1 MMSTHCRLNLNTLK
15 YNNLD
20 MKSEVTKEQI
30 DAFLNG
36 TDPMERII
44 KMECDYNDDT
54 ITLIYRD
61 EKGKKKALREPFKP
75 IVWTK
80 TSAACQLFNGDRKEL
95 KYQMSKYGIGV
106 KSLRTTNS
114 DNVEPLRMGDGYKLL
129 FYAKQPMTYTKFM
142 DFFVKG
148 GVPIYSSKDEKNYIA
163 VAPVEQY
170 MIQTG
175 RRLFKGYN
183 GYDELV
189 RMQWD
194 LETTG
199 LNPETCT
206 INQIGIRTNKGF
218 ERILTVGDDLSE
230 VEAIY
235 EFFCIIKEIKPDV
248 ISGHNTEN
256 FDWNFIDVRL
266 KQRGS
271 SLKEFSKM
279 VFPKTIYK
287 KNKQAVLKL
296 GGETEYYYP
305 TIMYGYNLTDSLF
318 AVRRAQALN
327 SNIKK
332 ADLKYITKFS
342 KLNKP
347 NRVYVPGKIIGTT
360 WADNTPTYALNEKNG
375 DWFKINDKKLE
386 EKGLTYNSDNTK
398 LINSNTNEEYNV
410 TTGKYIVERYL
421 LDDLYETDKVEHKFN
436 ITNFFI
442 CKMLPVSF
450 ERMCTMGTA
459 AVWKYIMLAWSYEN
473 GLAVPD
479 LIPTRNFVGGLSRL
493 ITVGYVDRIVKLDYN
508 SLYPS
513 IILSYDINAEI
524 DIMGTMSSML
534 EYILT
539 QREHYKGLKKKYGKE
554 CERLSEEINNLKE
567 NKTND
572 TKNISELENEL
583 NTNEMYESLYDN
595 LQTAIK
601 VIGNGFFGS
610 YGSGTVFPWSDID
623 CAEQTTA
630 TGRQCLRLMISH
642 FTNIGY
648 TPIVGDSFTPDTP
661 VFIKYNGNN
670 LIDIKPISE
679 LINVNNIHIDGL
691 NREYDYS
698 NKDYKVLCRSGW
710 VEPSYIYRH
719 KTDKD
724 MYQVSENDM
733 TIEVTQ
739 DHSLFNVNKV
749 KIKPTDIDEKTKLE
763 YYNDDIQT
771 TQVEISNERIIS
783 LANEFNSNK
792 LDRLPI
798 DLLNS
803 NKDNKA
809 VFLNLINT
817 NLIQNKNKT
826 LIAQIQFLN
835 GTKN

>member
-1 MMSTHCRLNLNTLK
+1 
-15 YNNLD
+15 

-36 TDPMERII
+36 SDPMERII
-44 KMECDYNDDT
+44 KMECDYNDDIVT
-54 ITLIYRD
+54 IIYNN
-61 EKGKKKALREPFKP
+61 EKGRKKCIKEPFKP
-75 IVWTK
+75 IVWAK
-80 TSAACQLFNGDRKEL
+80 TSAACKLFNGDRKEL

-106 KSLRTTNS
+106 KSLRTTNT
-114 DNVEPLRMGDGYKLL
+114 DGFEPERMSNGYKLL
-129 FYAKQPMTYTKFM
+129 FYAKTPMTYTKFM
-142 DFFVKG
+142 DFFTKG

-163 VAPVEQY
+163 VAPIEQY

-175 RRLFKGYN
+175 RRMFKGYN
-183 GYDELV
+183 DYDELT

-199 LNPETCT
+199 LDPKVCT

-218 ERILTVGDDLSE
+218 EKILTVGNDLTE
-230 VEAIY
+230 IQAIY
-235 EFFCIIKEIKPDV
+235 EFLCIIKEIKPDV

-266 KQRGS
+266 EMYGS
-271 SLKEFSKM
+271 SLKEFSKE

-287 KNKQAVLKL
+287 KNKQSVLKL

-347 NRVYVPGKIIGTT
+347 NRVYVPGKIIGDT
-360 WADNTPTYALNEKNG
+360 WADNTETYALNNKNG
-375 DWFKINDKKLE
+375 DWFKITNKKLSS
-386 EKGLTYNSDNTK
+386 KGLSINNDNTK
-398 LINSNTNEEYNV
+398 ILNKNGEEEYDI
-410 TTGKYIVERYL
+410 TTGRYIVERYL

-479 LIPTRNFVGGLSRL
+479 LIPTKPFTGGLSRL
-493 ITVGYVDRIVKLDYN
+493 LKVGFVRNVVKLDYN

-513 IILSYDINAEI
+513 IILSYGINSPI
-524 DIMGTMSSML
+524 DIMGTMSSLL

-539 QREHYKGLKKKYGKE
+539 QREYYKGLKKKYGKE
-554 CERLSEEINNLKE
+554 CEKLLEKLNTLMNENINNPIIKE
-567 NKTND
+567 IKGQLTQ
-572 TKNISELENEL
+572 
-583 NTNEMYESLYDN
+583 NEMYESLYDN

-661 VFIKYNGNN
+661 LFVKYKHNN
-670 LIDIKPISE
+670 LIDIKTVEEI
-679 LINVNNIHIDGL
+679 INVNKIHIDEL

-698 NKDYKVLCRSGW
+698 EKDYLILSRNGW
-710 VEPSYIYRH
+710 TECDYIYRH
-719 KTDKD
+719 KTNKNI
-724 MYQVSENDM
+724 YQLKEGNMIVDITE
-733 TIEVTQ
+733 
-739 DHSLFNVNKV
+739 DHSLFDINK
-749 KIKPTDIDEKTKLE
+749 KQIHTSEIQPTTKLE
-763 YYNDDIQT
+763 YFSKDVKGEKT
-771 TQVEISNERIIS
+771 TLTENNIDELVLKTIEEPNAIPVEILNTSKDNQRLFISKFNNLNKKPINIDYFSKKFIAGYNFIIS
-783 LANEFNSNK
+783 
-792 LDRLPI
+792 
-798 DLLNS
+798 
-803 NKDNKA
+803 
-809 VFLNLINT
+809 
-817 NLIQNKNKT
+817 
-826 LIAQIQFLN
+826 
-835 GTKN
+835 

>member
-1 MMSTHCRLNLNTLK
+1 
-15 YNNLD
+15 

-30 DAFLNG
+30 DSFLNG
-36 TDPMERII
+36 SDPMERII
-44 KMECDYNDDT
+44 KMECDYNDDIIT
-54 ITLIYRD
+54 IIYND
-61 EKGKKKALREPFKP
+61 ENGRKRCLKEPFKP
-75 IVWTK
+75 LVWTK
-80 TSAACQLFNGDRKEL
+80 TSAACKLFNGDRKEL

-106 KSLRTTNS
+106 KSLRTTNT
-114 DNVEPLRMGDGYKLL
+114 DGVEPLRMINGYKLL
-129 FYAKQPMTYTKFM
+129 FYAKTPMTYTKFM
-142 DFFVKG
+142 DFFQKG

-183 GYDELV
+183 DYDELV

-199 LNPETCT
+199 LDPKVCH

-218 ERILTVGDDLSE
+218 EKILTVGDDLSE
-230 VEAIY
+230 IDAIY
-235 EFFCIIKEIKPDV
+235 DFFTIIKEIKPDV

-266 KQRGS
+266 QTHGT
-271 SLKEFSKM
+271 SLKEFSKN

-287 KNKQAVLKL
+287 KNKQSVLKL

-347 NRVYVPGKIIGTT
+347 NRVYVPGKIIGDT
-360 WADNTPTYALNEKNG
+360 WADNTETYALNENNG
-375 DWFKINDKKLE
+375 DWFKITNKKLSS
-386 EKGLTYNSDNTK
+386 KNLTINNENTK
-398 LINSNTNEEYNV
+398 LLNINGEEEYNI

-479 LIPTRNFVGGLSRL
+479 LIPTKPFTGGLSRL
-493 ITVGYVDRIVKLDYN
+493 LKVGFVKNVVKLDYN

-513 IILSYDINAEI
+513 IILSYDINSPI
-524 DIMGTMSSML
+524 DIMGTMSSLL

-539 QREHYKGLKKKYGKE
+539 QREYYKGLKKNYGKN
-554 CERLSEEINNLKE
+554 CEKLQEELEIARNENNLQKIDDI
-567 NKTND
+567 KKQLT
-572 TKNISELENEL
+572 ENE
-583 NTNEMYESLYDN
+583 MFESLYDN

-661 VFIKYNGNN
+661 LFVKYKHNN
-670 LIDIKPISE
+670 LIDIKTVDEI
-679 LINVNNIHIDGL
+679 INVNKIQFDEL

-698 NKDYKVLCRSGW
+698 EKDYLILSRNGW
-710 VEPSYIYRH
+710 MECDYIYRH
-719 KTDKD
+719 KTNKNIYQIKD
-724 MYQVSENDM
+724 NNMIVDITE
-733 TIEVTQ
+733 
-739 DHSLFNVNKV
+739 DHSLFDNNK
-749 KIKPTDIDEKTKLE
+749 KQIHTSEIQPTTKLE
-763 YYNDDIQT
+763 YFSKNIKEEKISLTENDINELVRKT
-771 TQVEISNERIIS
+771 FEETNSIPVEILNTSKSNQKLFLS
-783 LANEFNSNK
+783 KFNILNK
-792 LDRLPI
+792 KTITI
-798 DLLNS
+798 DNFS
-803 NKDNKA
+803 KK
-809 VFLNLINT
+809 F
-817 NLIQNKNKT
+817 
-826 LIAQIQFLN
+826 IAGYNFIMS
-835 GTKN
+835 

>member
-1 MMSTHCRLNLNTLK
+1 
-15 YNNLD
+15 

-30 DAFLNG
+30 DSFLNG
-36 TDPMERII
+36 SDPMERII
-44 KMECDYNDDT
+44 KMECDYNDDIIT
-54 ITLIYRD
+54 IIYND
-61 EKGKKKALREPFKP
+61 ENGRKRCLKEPFKP
-75 IVWTK
+75 LVWTK
-80 TSAACQLFNGDRKEL
+80 TSAACKLFNGDRKEL

-106 KSLRTTNS
+106 KSLRTTNT
-114 DNVEPLRMGDGYKLL
+114 DGVEPLRMINGYKLL
-129 FYAKQPMTYTKFM
+129 FYAKTPMTYTKFM
-142 DFFVKG
+142 DFFKKG

-183 GYDELV
+183 DYDELV

-199 LNPETCT
+199 LDPKVCH

-218 ERILTVGDDLSE
+218 EKILTVGDDLSE
-230 VEAIY
+230 IDAIY
-235 EFFCIIKEIKPDV
+235 DFFTIIKEIKPDV

-266 KQRGS
+266 QTYGT
-271 SLKEFSKM
+271 SLKEFSKN

-287 KNKQAVLKL
+287 KNKQSVLKL

-347 NRVYVPGKIIGTT
+347 NRVYVPGKIIGDT
-360 WADNTPTYALNEKNG
+360 WADNTETYALNENNG
-375 DWFKINDKKLE
+375 DWFKITNKKLSS
-386 EKGLTYNSDNTK
+386 KNLTINNENTK
-398 LINSNTNEEYNV
+398 LLNINGEEEYNI

-479 LIPTRNFVGGLSRL
+479 LIPTKPFTGGLSRL
-493 ITVGYVDRIVKLDYN
+493 LKVGFVKNVVKLDYN

-513 IILSYDINAEI
+513 IILSYDINSPI
-524 DIMGTMSSML
+524 DIMGTMSSLL

-539 QREHYKGLKKKYGKE
+539 QREYYKGLKKKYGKN
-554 CERLSEEINNLKE
+554 CEKLQEELEIARNENNLQKI
-567 NKTND
+567 ND
-572 TKNISELENEL
+572 IKKQLTENE
-583 NTNEMYESLYDN
+583 MFESLYDN

-630 TGRQCLRLMISH
+630 TGRQCLRLMIRH

-648 TPIVGDSFTPDTP
+648 IPIVGDSFTEDTP
-661 VFIKYNGNN
+661 LFIKYNDSN

-679 LINVNNIHIDGL
+679 LINENEIHIDEL

-698 NKDYKVLCRSGW
+698 KKNFKVLCRSGW
-710 VEPSYIYRH
+710 CEPDYIYRH
-719 KTDKD
+719 KTNKD
-724 MYQVSENDM
+724 IYEISENDM
-733 TIEVTQ
+733 LIEVTA
-739 DHSLFNVNKV
+739 DHSLFNSNKD
-749 KIKPTDIDEKTKLE
+749 KIKPTDVNSNTQLE
-763 YYNDDIQT
+763 YYNNNLFYNSINL
-771 TQVEISNERIIS
+771 S
-783 LANEFNSNK
+783 SNK
-792 LDRLPI
+792 IVELSELFNNNKLNRLPI
-798 DLLNS
+798 ELLNS
-803 NKDNKA
+803 NIDNKRE
-809 VFLNLINT
+809 FINLINI
-817 NLIQNKNKT
+817 NSIPKMSKT
-826 LIAQIQFLN
+826 LLSQINFI
-835 GTKN
+835 KS

>member
-1 MMSTHCRLNLNTLK
+1 
-15 YNNLD
+15 

-30 DAFLNG
+30 DSFLNG
-36 TDPMERII
+36 SDPMERII
-44 KMECDYNDDT
+44 KMECDYNDDIIT
-54 ITLIYRD
+54 IIYND
-61 EKGKKKALREPFKP
+61 EKGRKRCLKEPFKP
-75 IVWTK
+75 MVWTK
-80 TSAACQLFNGDRKEL
+80 TSAACKLFNGDRKEL

-106 KSLRTTNS
+106 KSLRTENT
-114 DNVEPLRMGDGYKLL
+114 DGIEPLRMSNGYKLL
-129 FYAKQPMTYTKFM
+129 FYAKTPMTYTKFM
-142 DFFVKG
+142 DFFQKG

-183 GYDELV
+183 DYDELV

-199 LNPETCT
+199 LDPKVCH

-218 ERILTVGDDLSE
+218 EKILTVGDDLSE
-230 VEAIY
+230 IDAIY
-235 EFFCIIKEIKPDV
+235 DFFTIIKEIKPDV

-266 KQRGS
+266 QTYGT
-271 SLKEFSKM
+271 SLKEFSKN

-287 KNKQAVLKL
+287 KNKQSVLKL

-347 NRVYVPGKIIGTT
+347 NRVYVPGKIIGDT
-360 WADNTPTYALNEKNG
+360 WADNTETYALNENNG
-375 DWFKINDKKLE
+375 DWFKITNKKLSS
-386 EKGLTYNSDNTK
+386 KNLTINNENTK
-398 LINSNTNEEYNV
+398 LLNINGEEEYNI

-479 LIPTRNFVGGLSRL
+479 LIPTKPFTGGLSRL
-493 ITVGYVDRIVKLDYN
+493 LKVGFVKNVVKLDYN

-513 IILSYDINAEI
+513 IILSYDINSPI
-524 DIMGTMSSML
+524 DIMGTMSSLL

-539 QREHYKGLKKKYGKE
+539 QREYYKGLKKKYGKN
-554 CERLSEEINNLKE
+554 CEKLQEELEIARNENNLQKI
-567 NKTND
+567 ND
-572 TKNISELENEL
+572 IKKQLTENE
-583 NTNEMYESLYDN
+583 MFESLYDN

-661 VFIKYNGNN
+661 LFVKYKHNN
-670 LIDIKPISE
+670 LIDIKTVEEI
-679 LINVNNIHIDGL
+679 INVNKIHIDEL

-698 NKDYKVLCRSGW
+698 EKDYLILSRNGW
-710 VEPSYIYRH
+710 TECDYIYRH
-719 KTDKD
+719 KTNKNI
-724 MYQVSENDM
+724 YQLKEGNMIVDITE
-733 TIEVTQ
+733 
-739 DHSLFNVNKV
+739 DHSLFDINK
-749 KIKPTDIDEKTKLE
+749 KQIHTSEIQSTTKLE
-763 YYNDDIQT
+763 YFSKDVKEEKT
-771 TQVEISNERIIS
+771 TLTENNIYELVLKTIEEPNAIPVEI
-783 LANEFNSNK
+783 
-792 LDRLPI
+792 
-798 DLLNS
+798 LNTS
-803 NKDNKA
+803 KDNQRL
-809 VFLNLINT
+809 FISNFNNLNKKPLNIENFS
-817 NLIQNKNKT
+817 KKF
-826 LIAQIQFLN
+826 IAGYNFIMLY
-835 GTKN
+835 

>member
-1 MMSTHCRLNLNTLK
+1 
-15 YNNLD
+15 

-30 DAFLNG
+30 DSFLNG
-36 TDPMERII
+36 SDPMERII
-44 KMECDYNDDT
+44 KMECDYNDDIIT
-54 ITLIYRD
+54 IIYND
-61 EKGKKKALREPFKP
+61 ENGRKRCLKEPFKP
-75 IVWTK
+75 LVWTK
-80 TSAACQLFNGDRKEL
+80 TSAACKLFNGDRKEL

-106 KSLRTTNS
+106 KSLRTTNT
-114 DNVEPLRMGDGYKLL
+114 DGVEPLRMINGYKLL
-129 FYAKQPMTYTKFM
+129 FYAKTPMTYTKFM
-142 DFFVKG
+142 DFFQKG

-183 GYDELV
+183 DYDELV

-199 LNPETCT
+199 LDPKVCH

-218 ERILTVGDDLSE
+218 EKILTVGDDLSE
-230 VEAIY
+230 IDAIY
-235 EFFCIIKEIKPDV
+235 DFFTIIKEIKPDV

-266 KQRGS
+266 QTYGT
-271 SLKEFSKM
+271 SLKEFSKN

-287 KNKQAVLKL
+287 KNKQSVLKL

-347 NRVYVPGKIIGTT
+347 NRVYVPGKIIGDT
-360 WADNTPTYALNEKNG
+360 WADNTETYALNENNG
-375 DWFKINDKKLE
+375 DWFKITNKKLSS
-386 EKGLTYNSDNTK
+386 KNLTINNENTK
-398 LINSNTNEEYNV
+398 LLNINGEEEYNI

-479 LIPTRNFVGGLSRL
+479 LIPTKPFTGGLSRL
-493 ITVGYVDRIVKLDYN
+493 LKVGFVKNVVKLDYN

-513 IILSYDINAEI
+513 IILSYDINSPI
-524 DIMGTMSSML
+524 DIMGTMSSLL

-539 QREHYKGLKKKYGKE
+539 QREYYKGLKKKYGKN
-554 CERLSEEINNLKE
+554 CEKLQEELEIARNENNLQKI
-567 NKTND
+567 ND
-572 TKNISELENEL
+572 IKKQLTENE
-583 NTNEMYESLYDN
+583 MFESLYDN

-630 TGRQCLRLMISH
+630 TGRQCLRLMIRH

-648 TPIVGDSFTPDTP
+648 IPIVGDSFTEDTP
-661 VFIKYNGNN
+661 LFIKYNDSN

-679 LINVNNIHIDGL
+679 LINENEIHIDEL

-698 NKDYKVLCRSGW
+698 KKNFKVLCRSGW
-710 VEPSYIYRH
+710 CEPDYIYRH
-719 KTDKD
+719 KTNKD
-724 MYQVSENDM
+724 IYEISENDM
-733 TIEVTQ
+733 LIEVTA
-739 DHSLFNVNKV
+739 DHSLFNSNKD
-749 KIKPTDIDEKTKLE
+749 KIKPTDVNSNTQLE
-763 YYNDDIQT
+763 YYNNNLFYNSINL
-771 TQVEISNERIIS
+771 S
-783 LANEFNSNK
+783 SNK
-792 LDRLPI
+792 IVELSELFNNNKLNRLPI
-798 DLLNS
+798 ELLNS
-803 NKDNKA
+803 NIDNKRE
-809 VFLNLINT
+809 FINLINI
-817 NLIQNKNKT
+817 NSIPKMSKT
-826 LIAQIQFLN
+826 LLSQINFI
-835 GTKN
+835 KS